1 MKNCD
6 ENTKLDDSF
15 ATNKKM
21 SLWEIK
27 VFRRRNILHG
37 TNVLKHALCCL

>member
-15 ATNKKM
+15 ATNKKSVPM
-21 SLWEIK
+21 RKEDFCTEGSFQINFFSKLSL
-27 VFRRRNILHG
+27 
-37 TNVLKHALCCL
+37 

>member
-21 SLWEIK
+21 SLCGRKIFVRKEISNK
-27 VFRRRNILHG
+27 FF
-37 TNVLKHALCCL
+37 

>member
-1 MKNCD
+1 MKNSD

-21 SLWEIK
+21 SLCGRKIFVRKEAFK
-27 VFRRRNILHG
+27 
-37 TNVLKHALCCL
+37 

>member
-15 ATNKKM
+15 ATDKKCPYAKGRFLYGRKLPNKFFSKI
-21 SLWEIK
+21 SL
-27 VFRRRNILHG
+27 
-37 TNVLKHALCCL
+37 

>member
-6 ENTKLDDSF
+6 ENLKLDDSF

-21 SLWEIK
+21 SLYGRKLSDK
-27 VFRRRNILHG
+27 VF
-37 TNVLKHALCCL
+37 

>member
-6 ENTKLDDSF
+6 ENLKLDDSF

-21 SLWEIK
+21 SLCGRKILYGRKLSNKFFFSK
-27 VFRRRNILHG
+27 VSL
-37 TNVLKHALCCL
+37 

>member
-15 ATNKKM
+15 ATNEKCPCAEGRFLYRIQLSNK
-21 SLWEIK
+21 
-27 VFRRRNILHG
+27 FFF
-37 TNVLKHALCCL
+37 

>member
-15 ATNKKM
+15 ATYKKM
-21 SLWEIK
+21 SLCGTGKIFVRKEISNMFFSK
-27 VFRRRNILHG
+27 ISL
-37 TNVLKHALCCL
+37 

>member
-15 ATNKKM
+15 ATNKK
-21 SLWEIK
+21 
-27 VFRRRNILHG
+27 
-37 TNVLKHALCCL
+37 NVPMRKGDFVRKEAFK

>member
-15 ATNKKM
+15 ATNKKNVPM
-21 SLWEIK
+21 
-27 VFRRRNILHG
+27 RNREDFCMEG
-37 TNVLKHALCCL
+37 NFK